1 MQVKSLLLL
10 PTLMVATVSANE
22 EKMPSMDFLE
32 YLGGY
37 ETEIDGE
44 IVSPIELDLIA
55 ENTQG
60 EDTDH
65 E

>member
-1 MQVKSLLLL
+1 MQVKTLLLL
-10 PTLMVATVSANE
+10 PTLMIATVSANE
-22 EKMPSMDFLE
+22 DEIPSMDFLE

-37 ETEIDGE
+37 EIEIEGE
-44 IVSPIELDLIA
+44 VVSPVELDLVA

-65 E
+65 D